1 MDAIALYQEYVNA
14 YLSLW
19 SWTPWGQEL
28 KPLVSGRLCG
38 WLNEWT
44 CKRPMECSSA
54 PSSGW
59 KEYLPAKRSEL
70 CWGYS
75 QEWPHS
81 FHKTQ
86 SLSGKDYL
94 TCLTTDVQPECF
106 CKKNFV
112 CPRWYSSWEILWN
125 SHSVTASHVNIHKC
139 FSQQLLWNLDGG
151 DTVFIEIVVQKG
163 KKETCSYS
171 QVCFSEFFSQSTF
184 FFSLLFFSFKK
195 KSLILIGG

>member
-28 KPLVSGRLCG
+28 KPSVSGHLCG
-38 WLNEWT
+38 GLNEWT
-44 CKRPMECSSA
+44 RKQPRECSSA

-94 TCLTTDVQPECF
+94 TCLTTYVQPECF
-106 CKKNFV
+106 CKKHFV

-139 FSQQLLWNLDGG
+139 FSQQLLWTLDGG

-163 KKETCSYS
+163 KKKPALTHRF
-171 QVCFSEFFSQSTF
+171 V
-184 FFSLLFFSFKK
+184 SLSSFLKVLFFPFFALF
-195 KSLILIGG
+195 LI